1 MSATNVSN
9 FVNSEK
15 VYYMNE
21 RFTVPTLEQ
30 VIRQLLVDALNSMVP
45 AFCLIDQTRMRMIFF
60 PAAVTGGFREGLHGY
75 EEIYRF
81 MTQELIDKCVNLSG
95 PLLHKRMYNIYMKP
109 ICDGNEII
117 HINMNTLNKDYAQ
130 VKVKNSEGIYYKLVR
145 KDYLL
150 KPTTKQTVTQFYREM
165 QANFIEDNPATD
177 ALYCDSS
184 KKSFAGNYKKYMTKV
199 AKRIE

>member
-1 MSATNVSN
+1 
-9 FVNSEK
+9 
-15 VYYMNE
+15 
-21 RFTVPTLEQ
+21 
-30 VIRQLLVDALNSMVP
+30 
-45 AFCLIDQTRMRMIFF
+45 
-60 PAAVTGGFREGLHGY
+60 
-75 EEIYRF
+75 
-81 MTQELIDKCVNLSG
+81 
-95 PLLHKRMYNIYMKP
+95 MYNIYMKP

-130 VKVKNSEGIYYKLVR
+130 VKVKNSKGIYYKLVR

-184 KKSFAGNYKKYMTKV
+184 KKNFVRNYKKYIIKV